1 MIPTYIIGRH
11 SETYIT
17 RYSQIDYTSALLVG
31 PSINTSTHSDRR
43 VGGKAHYLIVF
54 EASNTRLYT
63 LHQCTPLPCP
73 RECQHDSNC
82 GSRSPLVERTFIYR
96 CDVTFATLRACGWVA
111 RYIDAQHTA
120 VLSLRPFPNV
130 TFYA

>member
-1 MIPTYIIGRH
+1 MILTYLIGRH

-63 LHQCTPLPCP
+63 LHQCTPLPEAWSVNTDMSP
-73 RECQHDSNC
+73 RVSTRFKLWLAES
-82 GSRSPLVERTFIYR
+82 
-96 CDVTFATLRACGWVA
+96 ACGADVH
-111 RYIDAQHTA
+111 I
-120 VLSLRPFPNV
+120 SLRRNIC
-130 TFYA
+130 YAPSLWMGRKTY